1 MRQISTCFNLKSIW
15 MGTKRNVICV
25 SIALAMMPLA
35 GCDQHP
41 ADWGQGPTKVVTAA
55 SITTQPTNIATPV
68 GRAATFTVT
77 AAGTAPLTYQW
88 SKNGVAIEGATSASY
103 STPTVALTDD
113 GTTYQVTVSNSAGS
127 ATSNTVTLTAGPRA
141 PAIGD
146 LRYLLLQ
153 QVMTSGLKYGINTN
167 FNPGMTVHFP
177 DEVGSPL
184 MLGSSDD
191 CNPGEDFGC
200 TWFYQTFTTP
210 AGVPGLTMYYS
221 SGAYISMISDLQSIP
236 ASSSVIISFDPQP
249 GNKVYGVAWVQT
261 AQTGG
266 FDYQMET
273 VPPSQLAATV
283 AADGATSRVVTA
295 IGLDTNTGMAD
306 VISYGWQSDTTT
318 IYESTAQ
325 IVSPQNIASVAM
337 AMAAQG
343 YFISAFGGND
353 TMGYAIVG
361 MRVKGDTM
369 QRFAESSINGVM
381 TYAGSQD
388 SAYYTTPIYFVEP
401 GNQVLIAEQ

>member
-1 MRQISTCFNLKSIW
+1 MA
-15 MGTKRNVICV
+15 
-25 SIALAMMPLA
+25 ALLSLI
-35 GCDQHP
+35 GCGSHP

-127 ATSNTVTLTAGPRA
+127 ATSNSVTVTAGPRA

-146 LRYLLLQ
+146 LRYLLLEQ
-153 QVMTSGLKYGINTN
+153 IATPGLTYGIHTN
-167 FNPGMTVHFP
+167 IVAGGTTYYPN
-177 DEVGSPL
+177 EVGSPFEI
-184 MLGSSDD
+184 GTSGNCD
-191 CNPGEDFGC
+191 PGLDFKC
-200 TWFYQTFTTP
+200 TWFYQTYTLP
-210 AGVPGLTMYYS
+210 AGVPGLTIYYS
-221 SGAYISMISDLQSIP
+221 SGAYISMNSDLQSIP

-249 GNKVYGVAWVQT
+249 GNKLYGVAWLLT
-261 AQTGG
+261 AQSGG
-266 FDYQMET
+266 FDYRMET

-295 IGLDTNTGMAD
+295 IGLDTSTGLAD
-306 VISYGWQSDTTT
+306 VISYGWQSDTST

-343 YFISAFGGND
+343 YFVSAFGGND
-353 TMGYAIVG
+353 TMGYAIAG

-369 QRFAESSINGVM
+369 PRIVACFVNGVM
-381 TYAGSQD
+381 TYAGNQD
-388 SAYYTTPIYFVEP
+388 WAYYTTPIYFVEP

>member
-1 MRQISTCFNLKSIW
+1 
-15 MGTKRNVICV
+15 
-25 SIALAMMPLA
+25 
-35 GCDQHP
+35 
-41 ADWGQGPTKVVTAA
+41 
-55 SITTQPTNIATPV
+55 
-68 GRAATFTVT
+68 
-77 AAGTAPLTYQW
+77 
-88 SKNGVAIEGATSASY
+88 
-103 STPTVALTDD
+103 
-113 GTTYQVTVSNSAGS
+113 
-127 ATSNTVTLTAGPRA
+127 
-141 PAIGD
+141 
-146 LRYLLLQ
+146 
-153 QVMTSGLKYGINTN
+153 
-167 FNPGMTVHFP
+167 
-177 DEVGSPL
+177 
-184 MLGSSDD
+184 
-191 CNPGEDFGC
+191 
-200 TWFYQTFTTP
+200 
-210 AGVPGLTMYYS
+210 
-221 SGAYISMISDLQSIP
+221 MISDLQSIP